1 MHAERRK
8 TVPVTRTSNREGTIS
23 GGNLAPSLGG
33 CKKIFAD
40 PDFRKIS
47 IFTAKISDD
56 LFLVIDQVFQ
66 IFSFLSLIFRNYVKC
81 RLWPFPHMK
90 NTFFYS
96 VHTFARIRQH
106 YFPKYWGDECM
117 GRPHLKFGG
126 NVPPV
131 PLGLRPWARSPNS
144 FHPPNTKVTFV
155 SRSKS

>member
-90 NTFFYS
+90 NTFFLLCS
-96 VHTFARIRQH
+96 
-106 YFPKYWGDECM
+106 YFRAHPTTLLPKILGGRMHGPSPPQIWGE
-117 GRPHLKFGG
+117 RPPS
-126 NVPPV
+126 PPRSP
-131 PLGLRPWARSPNS
+131 PLGTI
-144 FHPPNTKVTFV
+144 TKQF
-155 SRSKS
+155 SSA